1 MELQDELG
9 RSKRVLDEK
18 FFEAG
23 KNRDD
28 SNAKGDQV
36 VDLRSQVAELERDI
50 DLVKS
55 QRADM
60 FREITRL
67 RDVQDMKTK
76 ESLDQHDRMKA
87 LEYDLQKT
95 TVRIDE
101 TNKNVESRSF
111 EIRNKSTTLGDNE
124 NEI

>member
-1 MELQDELG
+1 MELQDELQ

-18 FFEAG
+18 FFESG
-23 KNRDD
+23 KLRDENN
-28 SNAKGDQV
+28 SKSDQV

-55 QRADM
+55 QRADL

-76 ESLDQHDRMKA
+76 ESLD
-87 LEYDLQKT
+87 
-95 TVRIDE
+95 
-101 TNKNVESRSF
+101 
-111 EIRNKSTTLGDNE
+111 
-124 NEI
+124 